1 MKEANFIRNIFEQKA
16 GIVSA
21 QYLSE
26 NGVTYYDIN
35 QLLQTAL
42 ITKLK
47 RGLYKWADIETDE
60 LAEVANIVEKGV
72 FCLQSAC
79 FYYGLTTSIPSEHHI
94 AIADTRHVALPIYP
108 PIKLYYWNENVYHLG
123 VTNVIAGNQWVQM
136 YDMEKTIC
144 DVIRHR
150 NKIGF
155 DVIKEVFKNYVK
167 RKDKNLNRLDN
178 YAKLLKIQNKINQII
193 EWLL

>member
-1 MKEANFIRNIFEQKA
+1 
-16 GIVSA
+16 
-21 QYLSE
+21 
-26 NGVTYYDIN
+26 
-35 QLLQTAL
+35 
-42 ITKLK
+42 
-47 RGLYKWADIETDE
+47 
-60 LAEVANIVEKGV
+60 
-72 FCLQSAC
+72 
-79 FYYGLTTSIPSEHHI
+79 
-94 AIADTRHVALPIYP
+94 
-108 PIKLYYWNENVYHLG
+108 LYYWNENVYHLG